1 MVMTDEVDFQLIVVG
16 FDLVHICYYY
26 SSNIKCNSFKSIN
39 LNNFA
44 LYLHSGISICTDVLK
59 SFPDNFYWKLVF
71 R

>member
-1 MVMTDEVDFQLIVVG
+1 VLGIALIHLLTFAEVQRIFVVTITG
-16 FDLVHICYYY
+16 LEETKKD
-26 SSNIKCNSFKSIN
+26 NSKSIN

-59 SFPDNFYWKLVF
+59 FFPDNFYWKLVF

>member
-1 MVMTDEVDFQLIVVG
+1 VLGIALIHLLTFAEVQRIFVVTITG
-16 FDLVHICYYY
+16 LEETKKD
-26 SSNIKCNSFKSIN
+26 NSKSIN

-44 LYLHSGISICTDVLK
+44 LYLRSGISICTDVLK